1 MMGVGLWAV
10 TQKSEYNEFSSI
22 STDPAAVMIA
32 VGAFIFIISFFGTVG
47 ALRENICFLKTVSIG
62 KLLLFKQTNRYKIVF
77 QIKFVAT
84 GPLVRRDICTS
95 VTEMSILMT

>member
-62 KLLLFKQTNRYKIVF
+62 KRFLKQTNKHKIVF

-84 GPLVRRDICTS
+84 GPLVWRDVCTS
-95 VTEMSILMT
+95 VTEISILMM

>member
-62 KLLLFKQTNRYKIVF
+62 KLFLNKQTGTRLCFKLSLL
-77 QIKFVAT
+77 
-84 GPLVRRDICTS
+84 PLVPWSGETS
-95 VTEMSILMT
+95 APQ